1 MLGQLFQRVAESRSL
16 VDSHLAT
23 AAAALAKGDVD
34 TAGTYTGYASD
45 IRGDLAVREDGTAMI
60 ASIVLVLLVGAIALQ
75 ISATYRARSTGSGGS
90 ESSAVRPSRGL
101 SLLCAFGTLPLGFLT
116 LIQVEYLS
124 RINPF
129 LLVLPLLS
137 LVAIAALLVIAFQA
151 WRGALATS
159 MPAGLRWGAVAYCAV
174 SSLGSALVLL

>member
-1 MLGQLFQRVAESRSL
+1 MLGQLLQRVAEYQFL
-16 VDSHLAT
+16 LDSHLAT
-23 AAAALAKGDVD
+23 AEAALAKGDVD
-34 TAGTYTGYASD
+34 TANTYNGHASH
-45 IRGDLAVREDGTAMI
+45 IQGELAVREDSTAMV

-75 ISATYRARSTGSGGS
+75 ISATYRARSAGPGGS

-101 SLLCAFGTLPLGFLT
+101 SLLCAFGTLPLGFLA

-137 LVAIAALLVIAFQA
+137 LVAIAALCVIAFQA

-174 SSLGSALVLL
+174 SSLGSALVLI